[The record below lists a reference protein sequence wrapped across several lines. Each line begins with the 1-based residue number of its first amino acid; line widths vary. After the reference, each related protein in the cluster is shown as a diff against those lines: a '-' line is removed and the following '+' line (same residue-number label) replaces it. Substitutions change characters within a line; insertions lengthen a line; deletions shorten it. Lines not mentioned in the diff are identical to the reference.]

1 MSDQIP
7 AEYADL
13 ELADLESAV
22 SRIQLHGQGAV
33 TRKPTVT
40 VLRDV
45 AELAPTANASIS
57 AQLSRGATRPL
68 AHTVRRLVQCELDV
82 YAHLLDHASS
92 AVRRDAG
99 AALTDAKNLLLSVR
113 SLLSAP
119 RDASAQA
126 AVKSAASRVAV
137 WLARVHDEQLLGHES
152 DVTGTHSVLL
162 SPRADA
168 GQAREQTAF
177 LERERAKNQLQ
188 QQQLRSG
195 GASIVAAVVDDVG
208 ASSVSAQ
215 QEEARLQRALQRKT
229 AGGPRDPKRK
239 TWGANA
245 LANAYDTANGGSTN
259 SSNNTTPT
267 ATPTATPSH
276 PRTPPVAAQEHHPS
290 PHAASLVRVVPAS
303 PLAPPV
309 AAGGKSS
316 TTDAEEARLQR
327 SMNRSSYRG
336 TWSPAKAAATTTASA
351 PSTPSHAIHDALAG
365 VSSPTTRVEDIS
377 RTVAQVARVV
387 SPRTSYTAQP
397 NQTPPPRMSATRGD
411 ADRFNASLDS
421 LTRALGAS
429 PHAASPHVSS
439 PSASELQ
446 RQADRRASY
455 ERERV
460 AAEEAQAKVAA
471 DLVRDEQAYERAR
484 KHAQDLRERA
494 EQEAKAMVAA
504 REKADAEERAA
515 RQARRDADVAA
526 ERERARAKLEERSA
540 AVAAEKERS
549 AAQRAAEE
557 SRREE
562 ARREEARRE
571 EARVEAARREN
582 EQRTQQLQ
590 HRQHPSTAKSVLHSV
605 QKQDSHGRA
614 RAGTVEKVL
623 KSTVKELT
631 ADDDDDD
638 NNVNTNTTTTT
649 TTSTSIVRIDSDR
662 AKWDGIGDAMS
673 GLVDELDELAVVT
686 SAAGTPI
693 VSSSK
698 TTTTTTSSSTQS
710 AHEQL
715 EAERAALA
723 RERARLDEE
732 RRLLD
737 EERERSRQIFGSE
750 LERERKALE
759 RERQELARLKAQQQD
774 SVLDVLI
781 SDLRSFPISSTPAQR
796 EESVRSHKVRVTL
809 NDLEREFVQELHALR
824 RAPRSYAALLRDS
837 RVPFFVGR
845 QLNLTRSNG
854 QRVALASAEG
864 VAPVLEAIEI
874 LERTKPLDDVRVY
887 DGLTFAARDAVARNS
902 TQPDALER
910 ILEYGRAEGKMR
922 QNAWIG
928 TLPALTASDIV
939 MAMLISDGDPQR
951 RQRVA
956 LLAPETTSV
965 GVCAGHATHFATDG
979 NYMVLVLCE
988 HFDE

>member
-1 MSDQIP
+1 
-7 AEYADL
+7 
-13 ELADLESAV
+13 
-22 SRIQLHGQGAV
+22 
-33 TRKPTVT
+33 
-40 VLRDV
+40 
-45 AELAPTANASIS
+45 
-57 AQLSRGATRPL
+57 
-68 AHTVRRLVQCELDV
+68 VRRI
-82 YAHLLDHASS
+82 
-92 AVRRDAG
+92 
-99 AALTDAKNLLLSVR
+99 
-113 SLLSAP
+113 
-119 RDASAQA
+119 
-126 AVKSAASRVAV
+126 
-137 WLARVHDEQLLGHES
+137 
-152 DVTGTHSVLL
+152 
-162 SPRADA
+162 
-168 GQAREQTAF
+168 
-177 LERERAKNQLQ
+177 EREK
-188 QQQLRSG
+188 
-195 GASIVAAVVDDVG
+195 
-208 ASSVSAQ
+208 
-215 QEEARLQRALQRKT
+215 
-229 AGGPRDPKRK
+229 
-239 TWGANA
+239 
-245 LANAYDTANGGSTN
+245 
-259 SSNNTTPT
+259 
-267 ATPTATPSH
+267 
-276 PRTPPVAAQEHHPS
+276 
-290 PHAASLVRVVPAS
+290 
-303 PLAPPV
+303 
-309 AAGGKSS
+309 
-316 TTDAEEARLQR
+316 
-327 SMNRSSYRG
+327 
-336 TWSPAKAAATTTASA
+336 
-351 PSTPSHAIHDALAG
+351 
-365 VSSPTTRVEDIS
+365 
-377 RTVAQVARVV
+377 
-387 SPRTSYTAQP
+387 
-397 NQTPPPRMSATRGD
+397 
-411 ADRFNASLDS
+411 
-421 LTRALGAS
+421 
-429 PHAASPHVSS
+429 
-439 PSASELQ
+439 
-446 RQADRRASY
+446 
-455 ERERV
+455 V

-471 DLVRDEQAYERAR
+471 DLARDEQAYERAR

-494 EQEAKAMVAA
+494 EQEAKAKVAA

-540 AVAAEKERS
+540 AVAAEKERT

-562 ARREEARRE
+562 ARREEARRD
-571 EARVEAARREN
+571 EARAEAARRES

-590 HRQHPSTAKSVLHSV
+590 QRQQPSAAKSVLHSV
-605 QKQDSHGRA
+605 QKQESQGRA

-638 NNVNTNTTTTT
+638 NNSNSITTTTT
-649 TTSTSIVRIDSDR
+649 TTSSIVRIDSDR

-673 GLVDELDELAVVT
+673 GLVSELDELAVVT

-693 VSSSK
+693 VSTSK
-698 TTTTTTSSSTQS
+698 TTATTTKTAAAPASSSLSTQS

-737 EERERSRQIFGSE
+737 EERERSRQTFDSE

-759 RERQELARLKAQQQD
+759 RERQELARLKAQHHD
-774 SVLDVLI
+774 SALDVLI

-809 NDLEREFVQELHALR
+809 NELEREFVQELHALR

-887 DGLTFAARDAVARNS
+887 DGLTFAVRDAVARNS

-951 RQRVA
+951 RQRIA